1 MSLPRRP
8 FLPLDVAFMDDDKIV
23 EAGAVASWCF
33 LAMLLGCKRY
43 GTDGTLTSPQMSR
56 LGVDKWAKSV
66 EILITV
72 GLVMDVSEAEN
83 ARKVFWIPSWSK
95 WNLLAHERE
104 SRRQSARESAQARWA
119 GHAKRNANRNASGN
133 AVSDAKKRREEN
145 RSGGA
150 PETIGAIVDNQLQER
165 VDEILRRS
173 KGGGISHEQ

>member
-43 GTDGTLTSPQMSR
+43 GTDGTLTSPQMGR

-66 EILITV
+66 ETLISV
-72 GLVMDVSEAEN
+72 GLVMDVSESEN

-104 SRRQSARESAQARWA
+104 SRRQSARESAQARWK
-119 GHAKRNANRNASGN
+119 GHAKRNANRNATGN
-133 AVSDAKKRREEN
+133 AVDDAKKRREEN
-145 RSGGA
+145 RYKSD
-150 PETIGAIVDNQLQER
+150 PSPLSDLVDNELQNR
-165 VDEILRRS
+165 VDDILRRTE
-173 KGGGISHEQ
+173 GGRS

>member
-43 GTDGTLTSPQMSR
+43 GTDGTLTSPQMAR
-56 LGVDKWAKSV
+56 LGVDKWQKSV
-66 EILITV
+66 ETLITV
-72 GLVMDVSEAEN
+72 GLVMDVSEGEN
-83 ARKVFWIPSWSK
+83 DRKVYWIPSWSK

-104 SRRQSARESAQARWA
+104 SRRQSARESAQARWK

-133 AVSDAKKRREEN
+133 ATDDAKKRREEN
-145 RSGGA
+145 RYASD
-150 PETIGAIVDNQLQER
+150 PSPISDLVDNTLQER
-165 VDEILRRS
+165 VDDILRRTE
-173 KGGGISHEQ
+173 GGRS